1 MQIVPVS
8 KASAIISKE
17 WKKVK
22 AREEKMKK
30 YKELYEGEQQQQEEG
45 LQRYQDDHAGEME
58 IIKLHKKCN
67 KKDKKV
73 LQSKA
78 ISKSDEPKK
87 LSEPIDDP
95 SEEEQKP
102 KKASSDGK
110 KTATRAGKKLERT
123 HSLKK
128 HQSPQSLLIQTQ
140 MTQTMNKNLP

>member
-45 LQRYQDDHAGEME
+45 LQGYQDNHAGEME

-67 KKDKKV
+67 KKDRKV

-110 KTATRAGKKLERT
+110 KTAIRAGKKLERT
-123 HSLKK
+123 RSLKK